1 MKWDEV
7 RKIYPNQFVKLE
19 ILDSHI
25 EEDKKYIDNVAIIGT
40 IEEKDATKELMK
52 CTDNTIVYH
61 TNNEVIILTIRK
73 RIGFGI
79 GFTY

>member
-1 MKWDEV
+1 MKWEEV

-19 ILDSHI
+19 VLASHI

-40 IEEKDATKELMK
+40 IEEKDATKELMN

-61 TNNEVIILTIRK
+61 TNNEKITLTIRK
-73 RIGFGI
+73 RIGLRR
-79 GFTY
+79 TV